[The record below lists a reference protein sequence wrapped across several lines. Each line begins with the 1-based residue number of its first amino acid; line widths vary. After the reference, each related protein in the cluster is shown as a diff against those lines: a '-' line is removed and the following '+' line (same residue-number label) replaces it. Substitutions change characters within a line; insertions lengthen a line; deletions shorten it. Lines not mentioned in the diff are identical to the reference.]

1 MYGNQGVLRYRET
14 DLGTMSRE
22 RMVVLLYEKMV
33 SDLEEAVAAI
43 ESGDRALFT
52 KRVTHSQRIVAELR
66 QALDHK
72 TGGEIAGNL
81 DSIYDFLFREHLSLL
96 LDREPRRAKACMDVL
111 RPLLDAWRQ
120 IPNGTGENELR
131 ARVRNAGGAG
141 ADPANSPT
149 GVRAGGEGNP
159 VTASSPA
166 TPEPLPGRTGL
177 LSVSA

>member
-22 RMVVLLYEKMV
+22 RMIVLLYEKMT
-33 SDLEEAVAAI
+33 SDLEEAIAAI
-43 ESGDRALFT
+43 EAGDRATFT
-52 KRVTHSQRIVAELR
+52 KRVTHSQRIVSELR

-81 DSIYDFLFREHLSLL
+81 DAIYDFLFREHLSLL
-96 LDREPRRAKACMDVL
+96 LDREPRRARACMDVL

-131 ARVRNAGGAG
+131 ARARTAAGGG
-141 ADPANSPT
+141 ADPASPRT
-149 GVRAGGEGNP
+149 GNDGNQ
-159 VTASSPA
+159 VVSPA
-166 TPEPLPGRTGL
+166 TATPEALAGRTGL